1 MRNRS
6 LVYGGKK
13 GRRVVCV
20 EERQYVQAR
29 RQARRGP
36 REKNHILN
44 QINAMFV
51 QVRAAVN
58 QINNHMY
65 T

>member
-1 MRNRS
+1 MWGGGGGG
-6 LVYGGKK
+6 GGKEVWCMEWREEGWCVRK
-13 GRRVVCV
+13 GDSVCS
-20 EERQYVQAR
+20 
-29 RQARRGP
+29 P

-44 QINAMFV
+44 QIKAMFV

>member
-1 MRNRS
+1 MEERKFGVWS
-6 LVYGGKK
+6 GGKK
-13 GRRVVCV
+13 GDVCGR
-20 EERQYVQAR
+20 ET
-29 RQARRGP
+29 GP

-44 QINAMFV
+44 QIKAMFV

>member
-1 MRNRS
+1 MCG
-6 LVYGGKK
+6 VE
-13 GRRVVCV
+13 GRRVMC
-20 EERQYVQAR
+20 AKG
-29 RQARRGP
+29 RRGP

-44 QINAMFV
+44 QIKAMFV

-65 T
+65 KQVHDMNMILT

>member
-1 MRNRS
+1 MEWREE
-6 LVYGGKK
+6 GKK
-13 GRRVVCV
+13 GGVCTV
-20 EERQYVQAR
+20 CASQE
-29 RQARRGP
+29 GP

-44 QINAMFV
+44 QIKMFL

-65 T
+65 R

>member
-1 MRNRS
+1 MCR
-6 LVYGGKK
+6 VE
-13 GRRVVCV
+13 GRREEGWCV
-20 EERQYVQAR
+20 LKGDSQE
-29 RQARRGP
+29 GP
-36 REKNHILN
+36 SEKNHILN
-44 QINAMFV
+44 QIKAMFV

>member
-1 MRNRS
+1 MEWREE
-6 LVYGGKK
+6 GKK
-13 GRRVVCV
+13 GGVV
-20 EERQYVQAR
+20 QT
-29 RQARRGP
+29 RRGG
-36 REKNHILN
+36 REKNHILK
-44 QINAMFV
+44 QIKAMFV